1 MFGFRRCC
9 RCGKLYRSSRV
20 EYVRLFGREVEKS
33 GYWCACCLIEYC
45 AESLQEIRC
54 KVNSYASRL

>member
-20 EYVRLFGREVEKS
+20 EYVRLSGREVGAS
-33 GYWCACCLIEYC
+33 GYWCCNCMLQYIS
-45 AESLQEIRC
+45 ESLYFIR
-54 KVNSYASRL
+54 KKLSE

>member
-20 EYVRLFGREVEKS
+20 EYVRLFGREIEIS
-33 GYWCACCLIEYC
+33 GYWCCDCMLQYIS
-45 AESLQEIRC
+45 ESLYYIRR
-54 KVNSYASRL
+54 RLNG